1 MNEVN
6 ETVRIESF
14 SDAVFAI
21 AITLLVIEIKVPNHD
36 MVVKTGLFQA
46 LIDIWPSYL
55 AFFTSFVTVLVIWVH
70 HQRIFAILN
79 NYDHKLFYYNGLLLL
94 FVTFIPFPTALL
106 AEYLLYREAKIAANL
121 YTGIFLAI
129 SLSYDLLWRHVS
141 KRLLSKDAI
150 MLKKEEAI
158 EITKQYKFGP
168 PLYLCAFA
176 VSFLSEPLSITICLL
191 LAMFFALR
199 GWPFK
204 EPV

>member
-1 MNEVN
+1 MYEVN

-21 AITLLVIEIKVPNHD
+21 AMTLLVIEIKVPGHEQ
-36 MVVKTGLFQA
+36 VAKTGLLYS

-55 AFFTSFVTVLVIWVH
+55 AFLTSFVTVLVLWVH

-79 NYDHKLFYYNGLLLL
+79 KYDHKLFYYNGLLLL

-106 AEYLLYREAKIAANL
+106 AEFLLYREAKVAANF

-129 SLSYDLLWRHVS
+129 SISYDLLWRHVS

-150 MLKKEEAI
+150 ILKKEEAI

-168 PLYLCAFA
+168 PLYLLAFG

-191 LAMFFALR
+191 LALFFALR

-204 EPV
+204 ELK

>member
-1 MNEVN
+1 MRKTN

-14 SDAVFAI
+14 SDGVFAI
-21 AITLLVIEIKVPNHD
+21 AITLLVIEIKVPYHEN
-36 MVVKTGLFQA
+36 VARIGLLQA

-55 AFFTSFVTVLVIWVH
+55 AFLTSFVTILVIWVH

-79 NYDHKLFYYNGLLLL
+79 KYDHMLFYYNGLLLL

-106 AEYLLYREAKIAANL
+106 SEYLLNREAKIAANF

-129 SLSYDLLWRHVS
+129 SLSFDLLWRHVS
-141 KRLLSKDAI
+141 KNLLSKDAI
-150 MLKKEEAI
+150 ILKKEEAI

-168 PLYLCAFA
+168 PLYLCAFGL
-176 VSFLSEPLSITICLL
+176 SFLSEPMSVTMCVL
-191 LAMFFALR
+191 LAFFFALR

-204 EPV
+204 SDI

>member
-14 SDAVFAI
+14 SDGVFAI
-21 AITLLVIEIKVPNHD
+21 AITLLVIDIKVPTHD
-36 MVVKTGLFQA
+36 LVVKSGLLQA

-55 AFFTSFVTVLVIWVH
+55 AFLTSFVTVLVIWVH

-79 NYDHKLFYYNGLLLL
+79 KYDHKLFYYNGLLLL

-150 MLKKEEAI
+150 MLKKEEAF

-176 VSFLSEPLSITICLL
+176 VSFVSEPLSITICLL

>member
-1 MNEVN
+1 MYEVN

-21 AITLLVIEIKVPNHD
+21 AITLLVIEIKVPGHEQ
-36 MVVKTGLFQA
+36 VAKTGLLYS

-55 AFFTSFVTVLVIWVH
+55 AFVTSFATVLVIWVH

-79 NYDHKLFYYNGLLLL
+79 KYDHKLFYYNGLLLF

-106 AEYLLYREAKIAANL
+106 AEYLLYRESKVAAIF

-129 SLSYDLLWRHVS
+129 SLSFDLLWRHVS
-141 KRLLSKDAI
+141 KQLLSKNAI
-150 MLKKEEAI
+150 MLKKDEAL

-168 PLYLCAFA
+168 PLYLLAFGM
-176 VSFLSEPLSITICLL
+176 SFVSEPLSITICLL
-191 LAMFFALR
+191 LALFFALR

-204 EPV
+204 EPL